1 VRVWVCVSTLAASR
15 EWNRPSTTTNGAF
28 AWMRWPFE
36 WSRRLATTAAGC
48 RMSVVRTIDDESPS
62 QFAHGALPLTT
73 RQRLALVIGGKLTA
87 QEALSA
93 KDEDVNYEFFVKH
106 AMTSETLTSVG
117 IGPTQLKQR
126 GATHPSQLRTLGFG
140 TLDLCDAA
148 FCADAVAA
156 FGADELVAEFLVTP
170 SDALVLAGSSAVEQ
184 LGLDVGTLLCVC
196 EADFDF
202 AFQVLLQSKP
212 RGKCL
217 VGVAPLTL
225 LESGLRKSQLVALG
239 YNKASV
245 AEQTRASEEELTELG
260 F

>member
-1 VRVWVCVSTLAASR
+1 
-15 EWNRPSTTTNGAF
+15 
-28 AWMRWPFE
+28 
-36 WSRRLATTAAGC
+36 
-48 RMSVVRTIDDESPS
+48 MSVVRTIDDESPR
-62 QFAHGALPLTT
+62 QFTPGAPPLTT

-93 KDEDVNYEFFVKH
+93 RDEDLHYEFFVKH
-106 AMTSETLTSVG
+106 SVSSETLTSVG

-126 GATHPSQLRTLGFG
+126 GATHPSHLRALGFG

-156 FGADELVAEFLVTP
+156 FGADELVGEFLVTP
-170 SDALVLAGSSAVEQ
+170 SDALVLAGSSAIEQ

-196 EADFDF
+196 ETDFDL
-202 AFQVLLQSKP
+202 AFQVLLQFKP
-212 RGKCL
+212 RGQCL

-225 LESGLRKSQLVALG
+225 LESGLRKSQLNALG
-239 YNKASV
+239 YTKASV
-245 AEQTRASEEELTELG
+245 AEQTRASEEELIELG